1 MMNTNKFLLGGL
13 VATIA
18 IVSVQITNQLQIQD
32 LIEKVDSVAI
42 PQQAAVITATQ
53 TTTPFVSPLAPAD
66 PNPCIATT
74 TTINQG
80 IGATVY
86 PSKNYT
92 LQTTCDTQSVKVT
105 FMIFAKTEND
115 LANITLTEKETG
127 MKFPVTLDKTRKVND
142 ADLENFPFFTTG
154 TVDLKQNTWKNGTQ
168 KTYTFNTTKSVA
180 HVLGY
185 VETTST
191 TKTMRNVFLHNFLNP
206 SIVDDT
212 GVSSVWIFHHS
223 SRWCKRHAALNDG
236 SDYITD
242 CFGITWI

>member
-1 MMNTNKFLLGGL
+1 MNTNKFLLGGL
-13 VATIA
+13 VAIIA

-32 LIEKVDSVAI
+32 LIEKIDSVAI

-53 TTTPFVSPLAPAD
+53 TTTPFVSPLAPAES
-66 PNPCIATT
+66 NPCIATT

-92 LQTTCDTQSVKVT
+92 LQTTCDTQSVKIT
-105 FMIFAKTEND
+105 FMIFAKNESD

-127 MKFPVTLDKTRKVND
+127 VKFPVALDKTRKAND

-185 VETTST
+185 VETAST
-191 TKTMRNVFLHNFLNP
+191 TKTMRNVFLHNFLNS
-206 SIVDDT
+206 SIIDDT
-212 GVSSVWIFHHS
+212 GVSSSWIFHRS
-223 SRWCKRHAALNDG
+223 SRWCKRQEANG
-236 SDYITD
+236 NTTYGNMD
-242 CFGITWI
+242 CFGVTWV